1 MKFHRMHAPRWLWSA
16 AALVLVAIAL
26 SPLPAEA
33 RQFYTLKRI
42 SVSSTGVQGI
52 NIQDPV
58 INGDGTRVAFWSDKE
73 GLVPGDTNF
82 AGDVFVHNRANNQ
95 TLRVS
100 LGHGGVQTSRPDGN
114 LPNSYPEIDISNDGC
129 SIVYSSDAQNITQQ
143 NGSATADVNN
153 TTDVFLVNWCLAGFP
168 TNANQT
174 LHISKNYG
182 TGQQANGGNTNPK
195 ISGSANVVLWRSGA
209 NNLVAG
215 DTNNAPDIFLM
226 DLAAPGVPI
235 SRVNVGSGGTQANME
250 DGTMTFDVSDDGN
263 IVVFASIANN
273 LVPGDTNNQPD
284 IFIRNRNANTTIRIN
299 GTGGVQPNNGS
310 SNPTVSGDGKVV
322 AFRSNASNLIPGDTN
337 GVGDIFRYEI
347 ATGEL
352 TRVSVSSEG
361 TQANFPSDRPSTN
374 SNGRFISFYSDATTL
389 IYGDTNGSGDIF
401 LHDSNTAITT
411 RVSVRDNAN
420 GGQGNGPSGQISAIS
435 KNGTVIAW
443 ESFQD
448 NIVANDTNATSDV
461 FVSEAGPVSPNNLS
475 ATKTM
480 TSASLTWVNNG
491 SVNNPYN
498 NVIVQRRT
506 EGTANFSLRQTLGG
520 TATSFDDTS
529 LTPCTVYYYRVFGV
543 IGDRRSP
550 SNIVRV
556 KTLGCPP
563 GPFNLG
569 NPVNGD
575 TVINPERAE
584 FRWTASEEAATY
596 TFTLNRT
603 GTGQVEQRVINAGDI
618 CDGTRC
624 ILNIDGALLADL
636 INGSYTWTVTATNAV
651 CAAPPP
657 GITCP
662 TQASNNPQT
671 FHVNTNLPPRSFAL
685 LGPGDGTLVRNL
697 NTFGGFVWRDNRD
710 AAEYALTVVHISNNT
725 RLGTVINQQNLTPE
739 ADGDGLTCDF
749 DGRTCTYVPTGSER
763 TAMAKGRYTWTVF
776 AESPG
781 GQRTEASNGALRL
794 RVNTGDIEL
803 LVNGGFEADANNDK
817 IPDGWTVA
825 GATKDKRRCNKP
837 TVTIT
842 TFGNCAFMF
851 KGSAAENSTLTQKI
865 MDTGYGMGAGDAIR
879 VLGKAQATALPAGV
893 QVKLAVKYVNN
904 AFPKDKA
911 TINIPAGDY
920 AFSAIPQNELNIDG
934 PVHKITV
941 KVINRAKSGKVMLD
955 DFSLLLLGPDTPRG
969 ITNDSDIEYYP
980 NSRIPMDAARDG
992 SDPLLPPPP
1001 PPVDGFRGQN

>member
-16 AALVLVAIAL
+16 AALILVMIAL

-33 RQFYTLKRI
+33 RQFYTIKRV

-58 INGDGTRVAFWSDKE
+58 INDNGSVIAYWSDKE

-82 AGDVFVHNRANNQ
+82 AGDVFVHTRINNQ
-95 TLRVS
+95 TRRVS
-100 LGHGGVQTSRPDGN
+100 LGHGGVQTARTDGN
-114 LPNSYPEIDISNDGC
+114 LPISYPEIDISDDGC

-143 NGSATADVNN
+143 NGQATADVNN
-153 TTDVFLVNWCLAGFP
+153 TTDVFLVNVCGSFP
-168 TNANQT
+168 SNPNQT

-195 ISGSANVVLWRSGA
+195 ISSGARYVLWRSNA

-215 DTNNAPDIFLM
+215 DTNSMPDVFMM
-226 DLAAPGVPI
+226 DLGAPGVPI
-235 SRVNVGSGGTQANME
+235 SRVNISNDEQQANQE

-263 IVVFASIANN
+263 IIVFASIATN
-273 LVPGDTNNQPD
+273 LVAGDTNNSPD
-284 IFIRNRNANTTIRIN
+284 IFIRNRAAGTTIRIN
-299 GTGGVQPNNGS
+299 GTGGVQPNGGS
-310 SNPTVSGDGKVV
+310 FNPTVSDNGNIV
-322 AFRSNASNLIPGDTN
+322 AFRSNANNLIPGDTN
-337 GVGDIFRYEI
+337 GVGDIFRYNI
-347 ATGEL
+347 STGEI

-361 TQANFPSDRPSTN
+361 TQANFPSDRPSIDD
-374 SNGRFISFYSDATTL
+374 NGRFITFYSDATTL
-389 IYGDTNGSGDIF
+389 VYGDTNGSGDIF
-401 LHDSNTAITT
+401 LHDNATSITT
-411 RVSVRDNAN
+411 RVSVRDGN

-435 KNGTVIAW
+435 ETGTVIAW

-448 NIVANDTNATSDV
+448 NIVPNDTNATSDV

-480 TSASLTWVNNG
+480 TSASLTWSNNG
-491 SVNNPYN
+491 GATYD

-529 LTPCTVYYYRVFGV
+529 LTPCTIYYYRVLGV

-563 GPFNLG
+563 GPFTLG
-569 NPVNGD
+569 NPVSGD
-575 TVINPERAE
+575 TIINPQRAE
-584 FRWTASEEAATY
+584 FRWSASEEAATY
-596 TFTLNRT
+596 TFTLDRT
-603 GTGQVEQRVINAGDI
+603 GTGVVEQRVINAGDI
-618 CDGTRC
+618 CDSTRC
-624 ILNIDGALLADL
+624 VLNVDAGLLADL
-636 INGSYTWTVTATNAV
+636 ANASYTWTVSASNAV

-662 TQASNNPQT
+662 TQASNNPQA
-671 FHVNTNLPPRSFAL
+671 FSVNTNLPPRGFTL
-685 LGPGDGTLVRNL
+685 LAPADGTLIRNL
-697 NTFGGFVWRDNRD
+697 TTFGLVWRDNRD
-710 AAEYALTVVHISNNT
+710 AAEYALTMIHISNNT
-725 RLGTVINQQNLTPE
+725 RLGTVINQQNLTPA
-739 ADGDGLTCDF
+739 ADSDGLTCDF
-749 DGRTCTYVPTGSER
+749 EARTCTYIPTSGER
-763 TAMAKGRYTWTVF
+763 SAMAKGRYTWTVF

-803 LVNGGFEADANNDK
+803 LANGGFEADANGDK
-817 IPDGWTVA
+817 IADGWTVA
-825 GATKDKRRCNKP
+825 GVTKDKRRCNKP

-842 TFGNCAFMF
+842 PFGNCAFVF
-851 KGSAAENSTLTQKI
+851 KGSAAENSTLTQI
-865 MDTGYGMGAGDAIR
+865 ITDSGYGMGVGDFIR
-879 VLGKAQATALPAGV
+879 LLGKAEATGLPAGV
-893 QVKLAVKYVNN
+893 QVKLTVKYVNN

-911 TINIPAGDY
+911 TISVPPGSYLFTAL
-920 AFSAIPQNELNIDG
+920 PQIQLGIDG

-941 KVINRAKSGKVMLD
+941 KVMNRATSGKVALD

-969 ITNDSDIEYYP
+969 ITNESDIQYYP
-980 NSRIPMDAARDG
+980 GTRIPLDAARDG